1 VQFKGRTVQEKFEV
15 EDHAAHPLAVT
26 ADETPIAYENG
37 YHKGRAIILGSFA
50 GQENYEHPV
59 AMHPLAGLLAR
70 WAHLSQPKL
79 QAPGLL
85 ELRQMYAPNGRW
97 VFFFNHADKPAA
109 VEFVRVLE
117 RPASRMREIMT
128 GEEIAHAGTNLNLA
142 ADVPAQSVRIYRI
155 EF

>member
-1 VQFKGRTVQEKFEV
+1 GGPV
-15 EDHAAHPLAVT
+15 AVT
-26 ADETPIAYENG
+26 GDGTPIAYENE
-37 YHKGRAIILGSFA
+37 YQKGCAIILGGFA

-59 AMHPLAGLLAR
+59 VMHPLAALLAR
-70 WAHLSQPKL
+70 WAHLSEPKL

-97 VFFFNHADKPAA
+97 VFFFNHADKTAS
-109 VEFVRVLE
+109 VEFARGLE
-117 RPASRMREIMT
+117 RPASRIGEIMT
-128 GEEIAHAGTNLNLA
+128 GEEIAHAGTDLNLA